1 MVETPEV
8 CFSTSTAQAPDITL
22 TVRSRKRGVLKIEEN
37 FLDNIDDLE
46 AMYFVPAAVNNPLF
60 DSYIFELK
68 DSVDMVTPIVWIFQM
83 TTGKSHKGSEK
94 DYSLIKLVKKRAET
108 YGHACAQKMQKK
120 VSTAELKYVLV
131 IPSTCDNVSWSMPA
145 GWRGA
150 VKGEVF
156 CQKVNT
162 LVCACINIIFAI
174 TN

>member
-1 MVETPEV
+1 M
-8 CFSTSTAQAPDITL
+8 
-22 TVRSRKRGVLKIEEN
+22 LKIEES

-46 AMYFVPAAVNNPLF
+46 AMYFVSVAVNNPLF
-60 DSYIFELK
+60 NSFIFESK
-68 DSVDMVTPIVWIFQM
+68 ESADMVTPIVWIFQM
-83 TTGKSHKGSEK
+83 TIGKSHKGLEK
-94 DYSLIKLVKKRAET
+94 DYSLIKLVKKRAEM
-108 YGHACAQKMQKK
+108 YGCACAQKTQKK
-120 VSTAELKYVLV
+120 VGKAELKYVLV